1 MSPAPKRPF
10 RSRSGRGDSFT
21 TDLRYRFFRAV
32 DEVAPEL
39 AGGMVQT
46 IGPVFKGLAERLTES
61 DQLSLARIA
70 LERERVPCCLAGVG

>member
-10 RSRSGRGDSFT
+10 RTRSGRGDSFT
-21 TDLRYRFFRAV
+21 SDLRYRFFRAV

-46 IGPVFKGLAERLTES
+46 IGPVFKGLAERLTEG
-61 DQLSLARIA
+61 DLLSFARIA
-70 LERERVPCCLAGVG
+70 LEQKEFPGVG